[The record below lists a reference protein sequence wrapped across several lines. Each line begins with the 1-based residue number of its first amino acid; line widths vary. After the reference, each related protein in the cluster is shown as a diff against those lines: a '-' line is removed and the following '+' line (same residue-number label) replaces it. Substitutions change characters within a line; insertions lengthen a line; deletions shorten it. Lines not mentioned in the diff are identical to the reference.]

1 MYRSFLRLFLLLTM
15 RPRAASSL
23 SVTILR
29 HAETEWNVR
38 GMLQGS
44 MDSPLTERGEEQ
56 ARLCGERLQRQL
68 FTTCYTSP
76 LPRARR
82 TAELVLRRMDQ
93 PPPIEEEDRLRERAF
108 GDWEGLRWPDIQ
120 ERFPEEVAK
129 SKSDADYEIAGGGE
143 SRSQNLARALDF
155 LAELPLMHSPD
166 ERVLVVTHS
175 ATAVTIVKHVLGL
188 SQGSRECA
196 QTSAHVT
203 VWPTRLHVCRG
214 LTKCSL
220 VTRGRRPRLQL
231 AQPRDQQAPV

>member
-175 ATAVTIVKHVLGL
+175 ATAVTIMKHVLGL
-188 SQGSRECA
+188 PQGSRECA
-196 QTSAHVT
+196 QTSAH
-203 VWPTRLHVCRG
+203 LSG
-214 LTKCSL
+214 LLGYT
-220 VTRGRRPRLQL
+220 
-231 AQPRDQQAPV
+231 AAAD

>member
-1 MYRSFLRLFLLLTM
+1 M

-68 FTTCYTSP
+68 FTKCYTSP